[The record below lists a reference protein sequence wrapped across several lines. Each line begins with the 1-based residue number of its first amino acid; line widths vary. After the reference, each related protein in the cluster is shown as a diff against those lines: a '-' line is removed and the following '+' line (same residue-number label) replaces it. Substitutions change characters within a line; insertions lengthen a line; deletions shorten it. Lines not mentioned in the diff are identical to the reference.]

1 MKKLFA
7 LLFALLCLTC
17 GYAQKDDAS
26 VKLLNQLSAKYK
38 NSTGT
43 RIQVKIAIDDTK
55 TKTHQGVSGTLTAKG
70 RKFHLATQAATLLFD
85 GKSLYT
91 YSKQSNEVT
100 ISEPEQ
106 EEVES
111 LDPTAVLSSYKTGYK
126 IDKPEE
132 GMRMGHKTALI
143 KLYPEDLDESFFKV
157 EMLIDVDANMPLS
170 ITTYSKNGVTN
181 CISILSIETNLTI
194 PDKEF
199 AFSND
204 RFPGAEIVDI
214 R

>member
-1 MKKLFA
+1 MKRFFNFA
-7 LLFALLCLTC
+7 ACAIALCCLTAAFDAADI
-17 GYAQKDDAS
+17 GIANPAFAADEQKDKPVFDAIAAS
-26 VKLLNQLSAKYK
+26 QADDEKYEWT
-38 NSTGT
+38 N
-43 RIQVKIAIDDTK
+43 
-55 TKTHQGVSGTLTAKG
+55 
-70 RKFHLATQAATLLFD
+70 LFD